1 MPNTIYLY
9 VEHYGSAWEP
19 AEGGCFVETSFIEEE
34 TMEELHRFGEAL
46 QRFNERAADLMS
58 RGFKVT
64 GTDYSYGFDAD
75 GFFNSPETEFDRD
88 GCVGS
93 GLALRLSLNEPKG
106 KTYDGYQ

>member
-1 MPNTIYLY
+1 MLNTIYLY

-34 TMEELHRFGEAL
+34 TMEELHQFGEAL
-46 QRFNERAADLMS
+46 QRFNGRAADLMS

-64 GTDYSYGFDAD
+64 GTDYRFGFDAD